1 MYHLETN
8 IRVKVSRIDVSQLRY
23 RLFNKL
29 NRLIYY
35 NGALTASELRCDTN
49 YMYCRHSLAHARIA
63 RAHAYVKLR
72 VHTRESCSSR

>member
-8 IRVKVSRIDVSQLRY
+8 VRVKVSRIDVSQLRY

-35 NGALTASELRCDTN
+35 NGALTAILN
-49 YMYCRHSLAHARIA
+49 YVTTRIICIADACLHAR
-63 RAHAYVKLR
+63 
-72 VHTRESCSSR
+72 E